1 MKTNR
6 LVALLLGALLLT
18 TLVLGGCGKT
28 DDAAKSDEPAS
39 STVPTESTEPEAA
52 VKRQDGERF
61 ETTIT
66 IEGMEETVRYE
77 HVKNEDVGFEM
88 DYDYEKFDRSGS
100 SDVERFVSVW
110 DDADAPENYF
120 EVRYNPQ
127 DAETV
132 AAAVDAA
139 LSGSYTTSRDDAFD
153 LARAGKCIRI
163 DASETKSGGE
173 MPPQLQMVYI
183 VPADDGCRVVT
194 AHYAIESAEGFGRRF
209 HYFMD
214 TFEAI
219 PCGGEKRI
227 SSEQALAAVT
237 RYCMISNPEL
247 EEHVNA
253 GEYRVSWGLVSEDAD
268 QIVVLFRS
276 YTGAEIR
283 YYIDPVSGE
292 TDVTEFVSGVMT
304 EEQPAGETLNVWD
317 YNF

>member
-1 MKTNR
+1 MKSKN
-6 LVALLLGALLLT
+6 LVSLLLAALLLT
-18 TLVLGGCGKT
+18 ALTLGGCGK
-28 DDAAKSDEPAS
+28 ADEPAQS
-39 STVPTESTEPEAA
+39 AAPTESAKPEAA

-66 IEGMEETVRYE
+66 IEGMEETVQYE
-77 HVKNEDVGFEM
+77 HLKNEDVGFEM
-88 DYDYEKFDRSGS
+88 DYDYEKFDRSSG

-110 DDADAPENYF
+110 DDAGAPENYF

-173 MPPQLQMVYI
+173 MPPQLQAVYI

-194 AHYAIESAEGFGRRF
+194 THCAIESSEGFGRRF

-237 RYCMISNPEL
+237 RYCMIGNPEL

-253 GEYRVSWGLVSEDAD
+253 GDHPVSWGIEAEDAD

-292 TDVTEFVSGVMT
+292 TEVTEFVSGIMT